1 MRARGGA
8 RLLDAASPRPIHRS
22 RFEPGA
28 PADTLRA
35 TLISVA
41 HLTRTFGSLR
51 ALDEV
56 SFEVAKGEVV
66 GFLGPNGAGKTTAMR
81 ILTGYLPASS
91 GTVRVA
97 GFDVLR
103 ESLEVRRRIGYLPES
118 VPLYREHRVEEMLEF
133 QARLHAIPRADRRRR
148 IDEALEQVGLVD
160 RRRDLI
166 GNLSR
171 GLRQRAGLAVA
182 LLPRPEVLILDE
194 PTSGLDPMQRLEVRG
209 LIQALRDRHTVLLS
223 SHILPEI
230 EAVCPRVV
238 IVHKGRIAADGTPA
252 ELVAKLAGASH
263 VRLEAVVG
271 ADPAAALRILR
282 SIRGVRDVVDRG
294 RLGIHHQ
301 FDVTCDEDLREDVG
315 AIAASKGW
323 ALRELSWRRPTLE
336 QIFARIATGAS
347 DEVEKAPPAPAIAAA
362 AMQPDGVPIALGGL
376 PVARAATPAA
386 PAGAASAPS
395 APPPRAVYNLNPF
408 DRGATRNLSTPK
420 VVEDTGASTDDP
432 NASGAPRS

>member
-1 MRARGGA
+1 
-8 RLLDAASPRPIHRS
+8 
-22 RFEPGA
+22 
-28 PADTLRA
+28 
-35 TLISVA
+35 LISVS

-51 ALDEV
+51 ALDDV

-81 ILTGYLPASS
+81 VLTGYLPASS

-118 VPLYREHRVEEMLEF
+118 VPLYREHRVVEMLEF
-133 QARLHAIPRADRRRR
+133 QARLHAIPRRERASR
-148 IDEALEQVGLVD
+148 IDEALEQVGLTD
-160 RRRDLI
+160 RRRDLV

-194 PTSGLDPMQRLEVRG
+194 PTSGLDPIQRLEVRG
-209 LIQALRDRHTVLLS
+209 LIQALRSRHTVLLS

-252 ELVAKLAGASH
+252 ELVAKLVGASH

-271 ADPAAALRILR
+271 ADVAGAVRLLR
-282 SIRGVRDVVDRG
+282 SIRGVRDVLDRG
-294 RLGIHHQ
+294 RLGIHQQ
-301 FDVTCDEDLREDVG
+301 FELACDEDLREDVG
-315 AIAASKGW
+315 AIAAARGW

-336 QIFARIATGAS
+336 EIFARLATGAS
-347 DEVEKAPPAPAIAAA
+347 DEVERPAAPPIPAPTQPASNPVAIGGLAIAPPAA
-362 AMQPDGVPIALGGL
+362 
-376 PVARAATPAA
+376 PVSAA
-386 PAGAASAPS
+386 PQ
-395 APPPRAVYNLNPF
+395 RAVYNLNPF
-408 DRGATRNLSTPK
+408 DRGATRSLSIPK
-420 VVEDTGASTDDP
+420 VVEDP
-432 NASGAPRS
+432 NAPPPAGPGPDADASGAPRS

>member
-1 MRARGGA
+1 M
-8 RLLDAASPRPIHRS
+8 
-22 RFEPGA
+22 
-28 PADTLRA
+28 
-35 TLISVA
+35 ISVD

-51 ALDEV
+51 ALDDI

-81 ILTGYLPASS
+81 ILSGYLPASS
-91 GTVRVA
+91 GTVKIA

-118 VPLYREHRVEEMLEF
+118 VPLYREHRVVEMLEF
-133 QARLHAIPRADRRRR
+133 QARLHAIPRKERASR
-148 IDEALEQVGLVD
+148 IDKALEQVGLTD
-160 RRRDLI
+160 RRRDLV

-209 LIQALRDRHTVLLS
+209 LIQALRDEHTVLLS

-271 ADPAAALRILR
+271 ADPAVALRMLR
-282 SIRGVRDVVDRG
+282 SIRGVRDVLDRG

-301 FDVTCDEDLREDVG
+301 FDLACDEDLREDVG
-315 AIAASKGW
+315 AIAASRGW
-323 ALRELSWRRPTLE
+323 ALRELSWQRPTLE

-347 DEVEKAPPAPAIAAA
+347 DEVER
-362 AMQPDGVPIALGGL
+362 G
-376 PVARAATPAA
+376 PAA
-386 PAGAASAPS
+386 PPVAVAAALPLDAPIVLGGIPA
-395 APPPRAVYNLNPF
+395 APRTVTANPTAQPTAPAAPPRAVYNLNPF
-408 DRGATRNLSTPK
+408 DRGATRSLSVPK
-420 VVEDTGASTDDP
+420 VVEDPNAPPPSAGPGTD
-432 NASGAPRS
+432 ASGAPRS

>member
-1 MRARGGA
+1 M
-8 RLLDAASPRPIHRS
+8 
-22 RFEPGA
+22 
-28 PADTLRA
+28 
-35 TLISVA
+35 ISVS

-51 ALDEV
+51 ALDDV

-118 VPLYREHRVEEMLEF
+118 VPLYREHRVVEMLEF
-133 QARLHAIPRADRRRR
+133 QARLHAIPRRERASR
-148 IDEALEQVGLVD
+148 IDEALEQVGLTD
-160 RRRDLI
+160 RRRDLV

-263 VRLEAVVG
+263 IRLEAVVG
-271 ADPAAALRILR
+271 ADPAVALRMLR
-282 SIRGVRDVVDRG
+282 SIRGVRDVVDHG

-301 FDVTCDEDLREDVG
+301 FDLACDEDLREDVG
-315 AIAASKGW
+315 AIAASRGW

-347 DEVEKAPPAPAIAAA
+347 DEVEKPARAPAPAGDPAS
-362 AMQPDGVPIALGGL
+362 VPIALGGL
-376 PVARAATPAA
+376 PPASAATAHASSA
-386 PAGAASAPS
+386 PASTASAP
-395 APPPRAVYNLNPF
+395 ATRVVYNLNPF
-408 DRGATRNLSTPK
+408 DRGATRSLSVPK
-420 VVEDTGASTDDP
+420 VVEDP
-432 NASGAPRS
+432 NAPPPSTADTGPNAGGAPRP